1 MTRDIALNKPVT
13 MSSLRSS
20 SYLGS
25 YANDGSDST
34 SSWTL
39 NEVNPWLRLDLEAP
53 YAIQFITIYG
63 ANYGYDCYIHIGNN
77 GTSGVK
83 NPFCTTIL
91 QESNENKAYECDNGV
106 LEGQYV
112 FFYGNDTHS
121 HELYFYDINVYIF

>member
-1 MTRDIALNKPVT
+1 
-13 MSSLRSS
+13 MSSLWSS

-39 NEVNPWLRLDLEAP
+39 NEVYPWLRLDLEAA
-53 YAIQFITIYG
+53 YA
-63 ANYGYDCYIHIGNN
+63 
-77 GTSGVK
+77 TSAVE

-91 QESNENKAYECDNGV
+91 QESNVDKAYECDNGV

-112 FFYGNDTHS
+112 FFYGSDTHS